1 MVKNNCIDC
10 MYSELTES
18 SMMINDLME
27 VNSNIVYAKCNHLN
41 SPFYDEI
48 VNGEQ
53 TCRLFLD
60 TSKYFLRKDRKDKLD
75 EINKNGRKL

>member
-1 MVKNNCIDC
+1 MIKDNCIDC

-18 SMMINDLME
+18 SMMINDLIE
-27 VNSNIVYAKCNHLN
+27 VNSNIEYAICNHEN
-41 SPFYDEI
+41 SPYCGEL
-48 VNGEQ
+48 VNGNQ

-60 TSKYFLRKDRKDKLD
+60 TKKYFLRKDRRDKLD